1 MKPEKQGKIVIISSP
16 SGGGKTSICRRLLN
30 PTRKKKG
37 WKFSISYTTRTKR
50 RGERHGREYYF
61 VDDSTFSKMLAR
73 NAFAEHFKVH
83 LYHYGTPRDTIDRTL
98 KSGGVLLLDVDCQ
111 GALKLKKDYPEAIT
125 IFILPPSIAALKR
138 RLKARGTETREQLKV
153 RFENSKKEMRQFRQF
168 EYVVINDDLDE
179 AVKQVLSIINCHFC
193 RTEKLRPEQIR
204 KIVG

>member
-1 MKPEKQGKIVIISSP
+1 MKPEKPGKIVIISSP
-16 SGGGKTSICRRLLN
+16 SGGGKTSICRRLLS
-30 PTRKKKG
+30 PSRKKNG
-37 WKFSISYTTRTKR
+37 WKFSISYTTRRKR
-50 RGERHGREYYF
+50 RGERHGREYFF
-61 VDDSTFSKMLAR
+61 VDDNTFSKMFAR

-83 LYHYGTPRDTIDRTL
+83 LYQYGTPRDTIDRTL
-98 KSGGVLLLDVDCQ
+98 KGGGVLLLDVDYQ

-138 RLKARGTETREQLKV
+138 RLKTRGTETREQLKV

-193 RTEKLRPEQIR
+193 RSEKLRQEQIR

>member
-1 MKPEKQGKIVIISSP
+1 MKPEKPGKIVIISSP
-16 SGGGKTSICRRLLN
+16 SGGGKTSICRRLLS

-37 WKFSISYTTRTKR
+37 WKFSVSYTTRKKR
-50 RGERHGREYYF
+50 RGERHGREYFF
-61 VDDSTFSKMLAR
+61 VDDNSFSKMRTR
-73 NAFAEHFKVH
+73 NAFAEYFKVH
-83 LYHYGTPRDTIDRTL
+83 LYQYGTPRDTIEKTL
-98 KSGGVLLLDVDCQ
+98 KGGGVLLLDVDYQ

-193 RTEKLRPEQIR
+193 RSEKLGKEQIR